1 MISNE
6 ALSLE
11 ALLHTS
17 DKRNKKSVPIV
28 SNANLFFLLFKLL
41 QKRVVIAS
49 TNVNGNLAG
58 QLDVMVAVK
67 SPFLLQKDGIVNVYI
82 GVLGRVQVMQDWIHI
97 ASEILVAKKEDVAV
111 VTVKAIREHST
122 RTKNVKILVVFLDR
136 DA

>member
-1 MISNE
+1 M
-6 ALSLE
+6 
-11 ALLHTS
+11 
-17 DKRNKKSVPIV
+17 PIV

>member
-1 MISNE
+1 MF
-6 ALSLE
+6 
-11 ALLHTS
+11 
-17 DKRNKKSVPIV
+17 PIIPFF
-28 SNANLFFLLFKLL
+28 SNAKLFILLFKLL
-41 QKRVVIAS
+41 QKRNVIVG
-49 TNVNGNLAG
+49 TNVNGAMTG
-58 QLDVMVAVK
+58 QLVVMVAVK

-82 GVLGRVQVMQDWIHI
+82 RVLGRVQVMQDWIHI